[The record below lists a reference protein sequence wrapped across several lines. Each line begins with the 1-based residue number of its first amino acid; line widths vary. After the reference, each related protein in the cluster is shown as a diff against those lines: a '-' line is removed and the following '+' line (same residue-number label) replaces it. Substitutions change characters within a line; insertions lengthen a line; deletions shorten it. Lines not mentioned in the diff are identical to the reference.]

1 VDARTVCRAT
11 GSDKKSGKTY
21 EDDDYGFK
29 VSYPG
34 GDWKRGYPGIIF
46 VPGEL
51 CRVWSS
57 GPTNSIAVFVQ
68 KPGGPVPPRF
78 LLEQS
83 ADSLKS
89 TQGARVVKQE
99 IRKIDGMQAMSLIV
113 TGKGTGAA
121 LENDGPVPTSQ
132 HWVAIP
138 REDDIVVLLLTTAES
153 EFKSSSKVFENMLKS
168 FKIEGNQTDE
178 QKDSK

>member
-1 VDARTVCRAT
+1 MLVSQATRAAAP
-11 GSDKKSGKTY
+11 DKKSNKTY

-83 ADSLKS
+83 AESLKS
-89 TQGARVVKQE
+89 THSARVVKQE
-99 IRKIDGMQAMSLIV
+99 IRKVGGMQAMSLIV
-113 TGKGTGAA
+113 TANGTGAA
-121 LENDGPVPTSQ
+121 LENTGTVPTSQ
-132 HWVAIP
+132 HWIAIP
-138 REDDIVVLLLTTAES
+138 REDDIVVLLLTASDS
-153 EFKSSSKVFENMLKS
+153 EFKSASKVFEDMLKS
-168 FKIEGNQTDE
+168 LKLEGKQTDE